1 MQGLRHEMNSESQKI
16 EGTEFPGDEN
26 TEFEKYSSLLRIL
39 QCKEEFWLNSAG
51 IIVSSNLEAVNIT
64 GYEEYEVLGKHISFF
79 YLQEEKDKAESDLK
93 KAENFGQTFVTGLRV
108 KKRGAPFWAKMRI
121 NRIDSD
127 LINGPKFKVI
137 LQDTTH
143 RALSNLRVR
152 TIKDEYLAIFNNP
165 FIGSFKFRIDDNR
178 VLLCNQKLQEITG
191 TNKESVLHFNNFFKH
206 PQQFDF
212 FISLLKKE
220 KKVEGYKFLIKDGK
234 LEDNWAVISARFFS
248 SKGFVEGILFD
259 ISEQHTQMLEL
270 QRVNT
275 ELDNFTYH
283 ASHDLRSPIATILG
297 LVNLG
302 TKETSIEGIYGYL
315 EMIKGRVHHLDNLL
329 NDLKAVSFN
338 NSNEVTFEVFDF
350 KQELNIILESLKD
363 PHHLFQIDIDIRQ
376 TVDFITDT
384 TRMRT
389 VLRNILAN
397 SFKFYNPSNSVSF
410 IKLKIKIDRNH
421 AAIHLRDN
429 GTGMEWVHKGRI
441 YDMFF
446 RGTNKSTGTGL
457 GLYIVKS
464 MIEKL
469 KGNISFESTLYKG
482 STFLLSVPNTIM
494 KAEAIIPVEL
504 KSIKL

>member
-1 MQGLRHEMNSESQKI
+1 NGDFLRDESVEIPK
-16 EGTEFPGDEN
+16 EEN
-26 TEFEKYSSLLRIL
+26 TEYEKYSSLLRIL
-39 QCKEEFWLNSAG
+39 QCQEEFWLDSDG

-64 GYEEYEVLGKHISFF
+64 GYEEYEVLGRHISFF
-79 YLQEEKDKAESDLK
+79 YLKEEKDKAETDLA

-127 LINGPKFKVI
+127 LPKKPRFKVV

-165 FIGSFKFRIDDNR
+165 FIGSFKFNADNYRI
-178 VLLCNQKLQEITG
+178 LLCNQKFQEITG
-191 TNKESVLHFNNFFKH
+191 MTKDSLFSFSSFFKC
-206 PQQFDF
+206 PRQFEY

-220 KKVEGYKFLIKDGK
+220 KKVEGYKILIKDGK
-234 LEDNWAVISARFFS
+234 SEDNWAVISARYFA
-248 SKGFVEGILFD
+248 SKGFAEGILFD

-283 ASHDLRSPIATILG
+283 ASHDLRAPIATILG

-302 TKETSIEGIYGYL
+302 TKETSLEGIYGYL
-315 EMIKGRVHHLDNLL
+315 EMIRGRVNHLDNIL

-338 NSNEVTFEVFDF
+338 NSSDLAMEAFDF
-350 KQELNIILESLKD
+350 RNELNAILESLND
-363 PHHLFQIDIDIRQ
+363 PHHLFQIDVDINQ
-376 TVDFITDT
+376 SVDFITDH

-389 VLRNILAN
+389 VLRNLLAN
-397 SFKFYNPSNSVSF
+397 SFKSYNPSNSVSF
-410 IKLKIKIDRNH
+410 IKLKIRVERSH
-421 AAIHLRDN
+421 ASFQLKDN
-429 GTGMEWVHKGRI
+429 GTGMEWIHKGRI

-446 RGTNKSTGTGL
+446 RGTTQSTGTGL

-464 MIEKL
+464 MVEKL

-482 STFLLSVPNTIM
+482 STFLMSIPNTIM
-494 KAEAIIPVEL
+494 KTDATVA
-504 KSIKL
+504 

>member
-1 MQGLRHEMNSESQKI
+1 MHGLGQEMNSEFLRDGVELRK
-16 EGTEFPGDEN
+16 DEN
-26 TEFEKYSSLLRIL
+26 TEYEKYSSLLRIL
-39 QCKEEFWLNSAG
+39 QSQEEFWLDGNG

-79 YLQEEKDKAESDLK
+79 YLQEEIEKAESDLA
-93 KAENFGQTFVTGLRV
+93 KAESFGQTFVTGLRV

-127 LINGPKFKVI
+127 LPKKPRFKVV

-165 FIGSFKFRIDDNR
+165 FIGSFKFNTDSYK
-178 VLLCNQKLQEITG
+178 VLLCNQKFQEITG
-191 TNKESVLHFNNFFKH
+191 MSKDPLFQFSSFFKD
-206 PQQFDF
+206 PRQFEY
-212 FISLLKKE
+212 FISFLKRE
-220 KKVEGYKFLIKDGK
+220 KKVEGYKLLIKDGK
-234 LEDNWAVISARFFS
+234 AEDNWAVISARYFAS
-248 SKGFVEGILFD
+248 RGFAEGVLFD

-283 ASHDLRSPIATILG
+283 ASHDLRAPIATILG

-302 TKETSIEGIYGYL
+302 IKETSLEGIYGYL
-315 EMIKGRVHHLDNLL
+315 EMIRGRVNHLDNILS
-329 NDLKAVSFN
+329 DLKAVSFN
-338 NSNEVTFEVFDF
+338 NSSDLTLEVFDF
-350 KQELNIILESLKD
+350 RRELNLILDSLRD
-363 PHHLFQIDIDIRQ
+363 PNQHFEINIDIRQ
-376 TVDFITDT
+376 SVDFVSDA

-389 VLRNILAN
+389 VLRNLLVN
-397 SFKFYNPSNSVSF
+397 SFKSHNPTNRISF
-410 IKLKIKIDRNH
+410 IILKIRVNQSH
-421 AAIHLRDN
+421 AAFQLKDN
-429 GTGMEWVHKGRI
+429 GTGMEWIHKGRI

-446 RGTNKSTGTGL
+446 RGTTQSTGTGL

-464 MIEKL
+464 MVEKL

-482 STFLLSVPNTIM
+482 STFLMTIPNLNIR
-494 KAEAIIPVEL
+494 
-504 KSIKL
+504 